1 VKEPL
6 IVGDIRVERGQR
18 ITQVLEVSVGCERVV
33 VPVIAINGEQDG
45 PRVSVTAGVHGAEY
59 VGIEAARRLGT
70 EIDPTQVRGSI
81 VVVPIVNTTS
91 FHRRA
96 IYTSGLD
103 GNNLNRM
110 FPGNKNGTPS
120 ERLAHWIFETIIR
133 PSDYYLD
140 LHGGDMIEALVPF
153 AIYLASEDK
162 QVEQTSLEMAQ
173 ATGIERI
180 IRSLTAG
187 STYAAATAAGIPA
200 VLAEIGGQG
209 VWSDELVEAHKEGAL
224 GVLRYLGVLPGDQPV
239 HAGQRVYDTFAW
251 MRAEQD
257 GLFHPNVQIGETVRE
272 GQPIGRITDYFG
284 NELQSLAAVAGGE
297 IVFLVTS
304 LAMNAGD
311 PLLAIGA

>member
-1 VKEPL
+1 MNEPL
-6 IVGDIRVERGQR
+6 TVGDIQVERGQR
-18 ITQVLEVSVGCERVV
+18 TTQIMEVPIGGERVK

-70 EIDPTQVRGSI
+70 ELDPAQVSGSV

-110 FPGNKNGTPS
+110 FPGNPSGTPS
-120 ERLAHWIFETIIR
+120 EQLAHWIFQTIIR
-133 PSDYYLD
+133 PSAYYID

-153 AIYLASEDK
+153 AIYLASENQ
-162 QVEQTSLEMAQ
+162 QVEQTSLEMAK
-173 ATGIERI
+173 ATGIARI
-180 IRSLTAG
+180 IRGLTPG
-187 STYAAATAAGIPA
+187 STYAAASAAGIPS

-209 VWSDELVEAHKEGAL
+209 VWSDELVEQHKEGAL
-224 GVLRYLGVLPGDQPV
+224 NVLRYLGVLPGDKPV
-239 HAGQRVYDTFAW
+239 HTDQSVYDTFAW
-251 MRAEQD
+251 MRSGQD
-257 GLFHPNVQIGETVRE
+257 GLFHPTVQIGETVRE

-284 NELQSLAAVAGGE
+284 NELQSLTAVAGGE

-304 LAMNAGD
+304 LAINDDD

>member
-1 VKEPL
+1 VNEPL
-6 IVGDIRVERGQR
+6 IVGDIRVEHGQR
-18 ITQVLEVSVGCERVV
+18 ATQVLEASVGDERVA

-59 VGIEAARRLGT
+59 VGIEAARRLGM
-70 EIDPTQVRGSI
+70 ELDPAQVRGS
-81 VVVPIVNTTS
+81 VVVAPIVNTTS

-103 GNNLNRM
+103 SNNLNRM
-110 FPGNKNGTPS
+110 FPGNADGAPS
-120 ERLAHWIFETIIR
+120 EQLARWIFETIIR
-133 PSDYYLD
+133 PSAYYLD

-162 QVEQTSLEMAQ
+162 QVEQTSLEMAK
-173 ATGIERI
+173 ATGIARI
-180 IRSLTAG
+180 IRGLTPG
-187 STYAAATAAGIPA
+187 STYAAASAAGIPS

-209 VWSDELVEAHKEGAL
+209 VWTDELVEQHKEGAL
-224 GVLRYLGVLPGDQPV
+224 NVLRHLGVLPGDTPA
-239 HAGQRVYDTFAW
+239 HDNQRLYDTFAW
-251 MRAEQD
+251 MRSATD
-257 GLFHPNVQIGETVRE
+257 GLFHPTVQIGDTVSE

-284 NELQSLAAVAGGE
+284 NELQRLTAVAGGE

-304 LAMNAGD
+304 LAINNDD